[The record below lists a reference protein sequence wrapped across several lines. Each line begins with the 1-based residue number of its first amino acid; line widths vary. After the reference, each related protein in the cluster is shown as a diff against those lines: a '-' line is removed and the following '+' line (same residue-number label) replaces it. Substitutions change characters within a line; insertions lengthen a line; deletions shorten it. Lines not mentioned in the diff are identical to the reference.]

1 MRKLFG
7 TDGIRGKAGE
17 PPLDEETVARL
28 GLALGRKFSEFVDR
42 PGLLIGRDT
51 RESGGWI
58 EESLSRGFRAAG
70 GKVSLAGVI
79 PTPAVAGLVRT
90 RGFQGGVVISA
101 SHNPFQDNGIKVFS
115 SNGFKL
121 PDDEEAALERL
132 LDQEGAFPSSGAGTN
147 GTGQEDEYRRYY
159 LDSLRG
165 ALIDDVTFEG
175 IHVVLDCANGAAS
188 GLAAELFRSLG
199 ARVTSI
205 SDSPNGVNI
214 NLDCGSLHTGHLA
227 RRVVDEGA
235 DLGIAFD
242 GDADRALFID
252 GQGRLVDGDH
262 ILFLCGVHLRNRGIL
277 KDSHIITTVM
287 ANIGLQLA
295 LDREQITMERTQVG
309 DKYVL
314 ERMVQTDAMLGGEQS
329 GHIIFLHRATT
340 GDGML
345 TGLKVIEVM
354 TATGKSLAE
363 LAGPVVKYPQVLLN
377 LEVASKPAI
386 ESLTQVTDT
395 IARVESELA
404 SEGRVVVRYSGTE
417 NLARVMVE
425 GPTEE
430 MIQRQAQSIV
440 DALESSIG

>member
-1 MRKLFG
+1 MH
-7 TDGIRGKAGE
+7 
-17 PPLDEETVARL
+17 PLDEETIVRL
-28 GLALGRKFSEFVDR
+28 GMALGRKFSEAVST

-58 EESLSRGFRAAG
+58 EESLSRGFRAVG
-70 GKVSLAGVI
+70 GTVSLAGVI

-115 SNGFKL
+115 ANGFKL
-121 PDDEEAALERL
+121 PDAEEADLERL
-132 LDQEGAFPSSGAGTN
+132 LNQDGPLPASGPGTN
-147 GTGQEDEYRRYY
+147 GTGQEEEYRRLY

-165 ALIDDVTFEG
+165 ALIDELTFEG
-175 IHVVLDCANGAAS
+175 LNIVVDCANGSAS
-188 GLAAELFRSLG
+188 GLAADLYRSMG
-199 ARVTSI
+199 AGVTSLF
-205 SDSPNGVNI
+205 DSPSGVNI
-214 NLDCGSLHTGHLA
+214 NLDCGSLHPEQLT
-227 RRVVDEGA
+227 RRVIDEGA

-242 GDADRALFID
+242 GDADRALFVD
-252 GQGRLVDGDH
+252 GEGRLVDGDH
-262 ILFLCGVHLRNRGIL
+262 VLYLCGVHLKNRGVL
-277 KDSHIITTVM
+277 KDPHIVTTVM

-314 ERMVQTDAMLGGEQS
+314 ERMVETNAMLGGEQS

-345 TGLKVIEVM
+345 TGLKVLEVM
-354 TATGKSLAE
+354 ASTGKSLAE
-363 LAGPVVKYPQVLLN
+363 LAGPVVKYPQILLN

-386 ESLTQVTDT
+386 ETLSEVTGA
-395 IARVESELA
+395 IARVESELG

-417 NLARVMVE
+417 NLVRVMVE
-425 GPTEE
+425 GSTEE
-430 MIQRQAQSIV
+430 LIRQQAGSIV
-440 DALESSIG
+440 KALENSIG

>member
-1 MRKLFG
+1 M
-7 TDGIRGKAGE
+7 
-17 PPLDEETVARL
+17 
-28 GLALGRKFSEFVDR
+28 ALGRKFSESTDTPR
-42 PGLLIGRDT
+42 LLIGRDT
-51 RESGGWI
+51 RESGSWI
-58 EESLSRGFRAAG
+58 EESLSYGFRASG

-101 SHNPFQDNGIKVFS
+101 SHNSFQDNGIKVFS

-121 PDDEEAALERL
+121 PDDEEADLERL
-132 LDQEGAFPSSGAGTN
+132 LDQGGPLPASGAGTN
-147 GTGQEDEYRRYY
+147 GTGQEEEYRRLY

-165 ALIDDVTFEG
+165 ALIDELTFEG
-175 IHVVLDCANGAAS
+175 LHVLVDCANGSAS
-188 GLAAELFRSLG
+188 GLAADLYRSMG
-199 ARVTSI
+199 ARVSSF

-214 NLDCGSLHTGHLA
+214 NLDCGSLHPEHLA
-227 RRVVDEGA
+227 RRVIDDAA

-242 GDADRALFID
+242 GDADRALFVD
-252 GQGRLVDGDH
+252 REGRLVDGDH
-262 ILFLCGVHLRNRGIL
+262 VLFLCGVHLKNRGVL
-277 KDSHIITTVM
+277 KDPHIVTTVM

-314 ERMVQTDAMLGGEQS
+314 ERMVETNAMLGGEQS

-345 TGLKVIEVM
+345 TGLKVLEVM
-354 TATGKSLAE
+354 ASTGKSLAE

-386 ESLTQVTDT
+386 ETLPEVTGA
-395 IARVESELA
+395 IARVESELGG
-404 SEGRVVVRYSGTE
+404 EGRVVVRYSGTE

-425 GPTEE
+425 GPTDEL
-430 MIQRQAQSIV
+430 IQQQASSIV
-440 DALESSIG
+440 KALESSIG

>member
-17 PPLDEETVARL
+17 PPLDEETVTKL
-28 GLALGRKFSEFVDR
+28 GLALGRKFSESVEG

-51 RESGGWI
+51 RESGNWI

-70 GKVSLAGVI
+70 GRVSLAGVI

-90 RGFQGGVVISA
+90 QGFQGGVVISA
-101 SHNPFQDNGIKVFS
+101 SHNPFHDNGIKVFS
-115 SNGFKL
+115 SSGFKL
-121 PDDEEAALERL
+121 PDQEEADLERL
-132 LDQEGAFPSSGAGTN
+132 LAQGGALPSSGAGTN
-147 GTGQEDEYRRYY
+147 GTGHEDEYRRLY
-159 LDSLRG
+159 LDSLRE
-165 ALIDDVTFEG
+165 ALIDDVSFEK
-175 IHVVLDCANGAAS
+175 IHVVVDCANGAAS
-188 GLAAELFRSLG
+188 GLAAELYLSLG
-199 ARVTSI
+199 ARVSTL
-205 SDSPNGVNI
+205 SDTPNGVNI
-214 NLDCGSLHTGHLA
+214 NLDCGSLHPEHLA
-227 RRVVDEGA
+227 RRVVEEGA

-242 GDADRALFID
+242 GDADRAIFVD
-252 GQGRLVDGDH
+252 GEGRLVDGDH
-262 ILFLCGVHLRNRGIL
+262 VLFLCSVHLKNRGIL

-314 ERMVQTDAMLGGEQS
+314 ERMVETDAMLGGEQS

-354 TATGKSLAE
+354 AATGKSLAE
-363 LAGPVVKYPQVLLN
+363 LTHPVIKYPQILLN
-377 LEVASKPAI
+377 LEVAKKPPIEELPEVIEAI
-386 ESLTQVTDT
+386 
-395 IARVESELA
+395 AAVESELA
-404 SEGRVVVRYSGTE
+404 GKGRVVVRYSGTE

-425 GPTEE
+425 GPDQESIE
-430 MIQRQAQSIV
+430 RQAQSIV
-440 DALESSIG
+440 EALKSSIG